1 MNDISKRPDNQITAL
16 YERLS
21 RDDDI
26 HGDSNSIVNQK
37 KMLEDYARQN
47 GFTHLEHFTDDG
59 YSGGNFE
66 RPGWKRML
74 EGIENGRIGTI
85 ILKDMSRAGRNYL
98 EVGYFTEVYFRK
110 KGVRFI
116 AITNGV
122 DSLNN
127 ESSEFAPFLNIMN
140 EWYLRDCSRKIR
152 AAWKAKGM
160 EGKPVTNNPPYGY
173 MKSPEDKDKWLV
185 DEEAAEVVRRI
196 FSMAAEGIGPHLIA
210 RRLSEEKIE
219 KPSCY
224 LAKRGRGIYKNRS
237 DLTHPYVWNGTTIS
251 RMLGKPEYMG
261 DTVNFRRYKVSY
273 KEKKY
278 RDNPK
283 DKIAVFQDTHEA
295 IIDRKTWYLV
305 QELRK
310 TVRRKNSDG
319 EVNPLTGKVFC
330 ADCGAKM
337 HYHKGYLRPGRNWKG
352 IPDGTVRET
361 KAYYNCS
368 TYKYGL
374 GRYGEERSCCSHM
387 IHVDTLE
394 AVILETIQYTVK
406 DVRLNPDAFAEKMKD
421 ASELRSKNE
430 TRKLKQKMNRQ
441 EKRIKELDALVR
453 RIYEDNIAGKLSD
466 KRYEAMYEDYDRE
479 QTELEK
485 LLEEEKERIATF
497 EVTADRTEEFL
508 ELVRKYTK
516 ISELTPVII
525 NEFLDRVIVHK
536 AERVN
541 GERMI
546 EIEVYLNVTGK
557 VELPVRELTK
567 EELENRRRLNEKR
580 ERNRLRQQKHRA
592 KFKEKVKE
600 LRAQKEGEE
609 KEKMLSMARKAAE
622 EMADNNDPS
631 TAVVVVSGEFR
642 TQVPADRFPTKQE
655 LLEKYGDLLVSNEGV
670 EEFLRKSGEAESP
683 ISALSG
689 GDFNDKIN
697 RK

>member
-1 MNDISKRPDNQITAL
+1 
-16 YERLS
+16 
-21 RDDDI
+21 
-26 HGDSNSIVNQK
+26 
-37 KMLEDYARQN
+37 
-47 GFTHLEHFTDDG
+47 
-59 YSGGNFE
+59 
-66 RPGWKRML
+66 
-74 EGIENGRIGTI
+74 
-85 ILKDMSRAGRNYL
+85 
-98 EVGYFTEVYFRK
+98 
-110 KGVRFI
+110 
-116 AITNGV
+116 
-122 DSLNN
+122 
-127 ESSEFAPFLNIMN
+127 
-140 EWYLRDCSRKIR
+140 
-152 AAWKAKGM
+152 
-160 EGKPVTNNPPYGY
+160 
-173 MKSPEDKDKWLV
+173 
-185 DEEAAEVVRRI
+185 
-196 FSMAAEGIGPHLIA
+196 MAAEGIGPHLIA

-224 LAKRGRGIYKNRS
+224 LAKRGRWIYKNRS

-580 ERNRLRQQKHRA
+580 ERNRLSQQKHRV

-600 LRAQKEGEE
+600 LRAQK
-609 KEKMLSMARKAAE
+609 KPR
-622 EMADNNDPS
+622 
-631 TAVVVVSGEFR
+631 R
-642 TQVPADRFPTKQE
+642 RRRCFPWQE
-655 LLEKYGDLLVSNEGV
+655 RR
-670 EEFLRKSGEAESP
+670 LRKWRTTM
-683 ISALSG
+683 ILH
-689 GDFNDKIN
+689 
-697 RK
+697 RKL

>member
-1 MNDISKRPDNQITAL
+1 
-16 YERLS
+16 
-21 RDDDI
+21 
-26 HGDSNSIVNQK
+26 
-37 KMLEDYARQN
+37 
-47 GFTHLEHFTDDG
+47 
-59 YSGGNFE
+59 
-66 RPGWKRML
+66 
-74 EGIENGRIGTI
+74 
-85 ILKDMSRAGRNYL
+85 
-98 EVGYFTEVYFRK
+98 
-110 KGVRFI
+110 
-116 AITNGV
+116 
-122 DSLNN
+122 
-127 ESSEFAPFLNIMN
+127 
-140 EWYLRDCSRKIR
+140 
-152 AAWKAKGM
+152 
-160 EGKPVTNNPPYGY
+160 
-173 MKSPEDKDKWLV
+173 
-185 DEEAAEVVRRI
+185 
-196 FSMAAEGIGPHLIA
+196 
-210 RRLSEEKIE
+210 
-219 KPSCY
+219 
-224 LAKRGRGIYKNRS
+224 
-237 DLTHPYVWNGTTIS
+237 
-251 RMLGKPEYMG
+251 
-261 DTVNFRRYKVSY
+261 
-273 KEKKY
+273 
-278 RDNPK
+278 
-283 DKIAVFQDTHEA
+283 
-295 IIDRKTWYLV
+295 
-305 QELRK
+305 
-310 TVRRKNSDG
+310 
-319 EVNPLTGKVFC
+319 
-330 ADCGAKM
+330 
-337 HYHKGYLRPGRNWKG
+337 
-352 IPDGTVRET
+352 
-361 KAYYNCS
+361 
-368 TYKYGL
+368 
-374 GRYGEERSCCSHM
+374 
-387 IHVDTLE
+387 
-394 AVILETIQYTVK
+394 
-406 DVRLNPDAFAEKMKD
+406 
-421 ASELRSKNE
+421 
-430 TRKLKQKMNRQ
+430 MNRQ

-485 LLEEEKERIATF
+485 LLEEEKERIAAF

-580 ERNRLRQQKHRA
+580 ERNRLSQQKHRA

-689 GDFNDKIN
+689 GGFNGKIN
-697 RK
+697 RKKRMAREDAIDD